1 MVALARSTLP
11 ILLEVV
17 MQHLGMRLL
26 MCREDMEKRG
36 WSITRGSTRVQ
47 GPSRSKSRRQAEG
60 RRSASMESLLVKRL
74 SLVID

>member
-11 ILLEVV
+11 ILLQVV

-26 MCREDMEKRG
+26 MSREDVEKWG

-47 GPSRSKSRRQAEG
+47 GPSRSKSRRQTEG
-60 RRSASMESLLVKRL
+60 RRSASVESLLVKHL